1 MRRATMLVLAVMVV
15 WASQPEH
22 ATARDLPGT
31 LFGIIT
37 APLGAILNRVDRAG
51 RRIPYHRR
59 ANTVR
64 SRPPAPVAE
73 RSKPAPTAASV
84 DQKAAPAATTTAKAA
99 GATAAGAAAVAATA
113 ASANASAP
121 TDTAKP
127 KTSAAEEPTATA
139 AVPIPNPPPNPASE
153 QQRSAA
159 LQAKD
164 ARARGNPS
172 PRAPG
177 QTAQPSPRLGIVG
190 PLAWPSAYEDVI
202 GYTLWPKEYGERLR
216 VHGIGDVLTTIFAPN
231 VLASRAR
238 LSAAPGNTNVASATA
253 IEAPGACGATNPS
266 SPDWPAAEIERTL
279 KLEPAQSTALEAL
292 KAAVG
297 LALTSIKATCRD
309 EPALTP
315 VERLRAMQSTLW
327 AVHDAAIQIRAPLS
341 KFYESLTDE
350 QRKQFSAPAS
360 VDPRTMAAANPN
372 MSRDDYARMCGM
384 PKLNEASMRP
394 VEQALRPTKPQQAS
408 LDSLQK
414 KAFEMGQF
422 LMASCLKPLPTTPA
436 ERLDAAAD
444 RLTAMIFATSNI
456 SLALN
461 DLYNQ
466 LSDEQKTRMAAAFR

>member
-1 MRRATMLVLAVMVV
+1 MVV
-15 WASQPEH
+15 WASQPER

-59 ANTVR
+59 PNTVR

-73 RSKPAPTAASV
+73 RSKPAPTAASA
-84 DQKAAPAATTTAKAA
+84 DQKAAPTATTTAKAA

-113 ASANASAP
+113 ASANASTQ

-127 KTSAAEEPTATA
+127 ETPAAKEPTATA
-139 AVPIPNPPPNPASE
+139 AVPIPNPAPE

-172 PRAPG
+172 PRALG
-177 QTAQPSPRLGIVG
+177 QTAQPSQRLGIVG

-238 LSAAPGNTNVASATA
+238 LSAAPGNTNVASTAA
-253 IEAPGACGATNPS
+253 IEAAGACGATNPS
-266 SPDWPAAEIERTL
+266 SPDWPAAEIERTF

-309 EPALTP
+309 EVALTP
-315 VERLRAMQSTLW
+315 IERLRNMQGTLW
-327 AVHDAAIQIRAPLS
+327 AVHDAAIQIRAPLA

-466 LSDEQKTRMAAAFR
+466 LSDEQKTRMTAAFR